1 MKHLTVSDRVLDTSA
16 LVGIMAGLAMLL
28 TAFFVPDI
36 AALAAPAC
44 VVLVASLLCGM
55 R

>member
-1 MKHLTVSDRVLDTSA
+1 MKHVTFSDRVLDTSS
-16 LVGIMAGLAMLL
+16 LVGIMGGLAMLL
-28 TAFFVPDI
+28 AAFFVPDI

-44 VVLVASLLCGM
+44 IVLVASLLCGM